1 MTMIPCVQVS
11 VPSVYHA
18 PSPSRVRSKDAD
30 VCLLSRKSPRQP
42 AISKTGG
49 TPTTHNNK
57 VRTGTPRTRLHAGH
71 GRAHPGHYS
80 PRRARHKGHQHHRV
94 APPAQQDQEQHA
106 THLSGAALREVTLKG
121 IRVDSRVPVRHGPR
135 ARRGVGETAE
145 RIRFASRVSARS

>member
-1 MTMIPCVQVS
+1 MYRSACPVFTMLQVRLEYALKMRTFVCYRER
-11 VPSVYHA
+11 VPGSQQ
-18 PSPSRVRSKDAD
+18 SPKPGHTHNA
-30 VCLLSRKSPRQP
+30 
-42 AISKTGG
+42 
-49 TPTTHNNK
+49 HNNK